1 MVSQLGKKENK
12 SYFFSS
18 NPLKKKKSTSMRPFI
33 SPCDAH
39 SQVDRGILGVSV
51 GKPQGSLVL
60 LPLCLASTP
69 VHSSG
74 SPRVK
79 SGFGVLRV
87 LH

>member
-1 MVSQLGKKENK
+1 
-12 SYFFSS
+12 
-18 NPLKKKKSTSMRPFI
+18 MRPFI

-39 SQVDRGILGVSV
+39 SQVGRGILGVSV
-51 GKPQGSLVL
+51 GKPQRSLVW
-60 LPLCLASTP
+60 LPLCCASTP

-79 SGFGVLRV
+79 SGFGVFRV